1 MAVNLFYD
9 DIAVGDAVPTWSRTT
24 DFMHWNRFA
33 AVNDE
38 FMPFHMDD
46 EEGRKVG
53 NPGGAFGMGN
63 LRFAYMLNALQD
75 WIGDEAE
82 VREIDCQ
89 YRVMNQKH
97 DELTVKAVVA
107 EKLIEDGE
115 ARVKLEI
122 TVINQKG
129 ESTCPG
135 HAIVVLPRRPT

>member
-1 MAVNLFYD
+1 MFFEDVSL
-9 DIAVGDAVPTWSRTT
+9 GDVLPVWSRTT

-46 EEGRKVG
+46 EEGRKAG
-53 NPGGAFGMGN
+53 NAQGAFGMGN

-82 VREIDCQ
+82 VREIACR
-89 YRVMNQKH
+89 YRAMNQKG
-97 DELTVKAVVA
+97 DVLTVLGKVV
-107 EKLIEDGE
+107 EKHLADDE
-115 ARVKLEI
+115 ALVRLEI
-122 TVINQKG
+122 DVVNQQG

-135 HAIVVLPRRPT
+135 HALVALPRHGG